1 MTNSFAKDYYC
12 IVECIAGGINM
23 HELAK
28 NLNGI
33 LKGTCAAELL
43 SDYGRR
49 MYVPKG
55 ILVQSAE
62 AKAKANKYNA
72 TIGVALE
79 NGSVMYIPAMKEQ
92 FAPTMKAS
100 EIFPYAP
107 MGGVPA
113 LRKIWKEDM
122 LEKNPLLKDK
132 SISLPIVTCG
142 LTNALSIVCSLFLEI
157 GGNVVLPD
165 MYWENYNLI
174 LDEQR
179 EANKVMFPLFSGN
192 GFNTKGLEE
201 AIASTTGPVMVIL
214 NFPNNPTG
222 YTPTPAEAD
231 EIVALLK
238 RQAAKGRKIAIV
250 TDDAYFGLFFD
261 DEPFHQSLFAKLCD
275 ADENILAIKC
285 DAATKEC
292 MVWGFRV
299 AFITYGCKGMTDEQ
313 YDALMQKTMGAIR
326 GSLSNCA
333 MSSQQIIIK
342 GMSDENYNRDKNVG
356 VRKLGERYFKL
367 KETLKKHE
375 GEDFLKAL
383 PFNSGYFMS
392 FWCKCNAEDLRQ
404 KLLNDYQTGIIR
416 NDDHHVRIA
425 FSSVDVE
432 KIEDLI
438 DTVYKAASELV

>member
-1 MTNSFAKDYYC
+1 
-12 IVECIAGGINM
+12 M
-23 HELAK
+23 HDLAQK
-28 NLNGI
+28 LNET
-33 LKGTCAAELL
+33 LKGTCADELL

-62 AKAKANKYNA
+62 AKQKATKYNA

-79 NGSVMYIPAMKEQ
+79 NGSVMYIPSMKAQ
-92 FAPTMKAS
+92 FAPSMKAS

-113 LRKIWKEDM
+113 LRKLWKDDM
-122 LEKNPLLKDK
+122 IAKNPLLEGK

-179 EANKVMFPLFSGN
+179 QSNKVLFPLFDGD
-192 GFNTKGLEE
+192 GFNVKGLEK
-201 AIASTTGPVMVIL
+201 AIEGTTGPVMVIL

-222 YTPTPAEAD
+222 YTPTTAESD
-231 EIVALLK
+231 EIVAALK
-238 RQAAKGRKIAIV
+238 RLARAGRKIAVV

-261 DEPFHQSLFAKLCD
+261 DEPFPQSLFAKLCD
-275 ADENILAIKC
+275 ADENILAVKC
-285 DAATKEC
+285 DAATKEG

-299 AFITYGCKGMTDEQ
+299 AFITYGGKGLTEEQ

-326 GSLSNCA
+326 GNLSNCT
-333 MSSQQIIIK
+333 MSSQQILLK
-342 GMSDENYNRDKNVG
+342 GMSDPSFNGDKSVG
-356 VRKLGERYFKL
+356 VKKLGARYFAL
-367 KETLKKHE
+367 KAALKKHE
-375 GEDFLKAL
+375 GEDCLKAL

-392 FWCKCNAEDLRQ
+392 FWCKCDAEDLRQ

-416 NDDHHVRIA
+416 NDDHHVRLA
-425 FSSVDVE
+425 FSSVDE
-432 KIEDLI
+432 DKIEGLV
-438 DTVYKAASELV
+438 DTVYKAASELL

>member
-1 MTNSFAKDYYC
+1 
-12 IVECIAGGINM
+12 M
-23 HELAK
+23 HDLAR
-28 NLNGI
+28 NLNET

-62 AKAKANKYNA
+62 AKAKASRHNA

-79 NGSVMYIPAMKEQ
+79 KGNVMYIPSMKEQ

-100 EIFPYAP
+100 EIYSYAP

-113 LRKIWKEDM
+113 LRKVWKEDM
-122 LEKNPLLKDK
+122 VAKNPLLEGK
-132 SISLPIVTCG
+132 STSLPIVTCG

-157 GGNVVLPD
+157 GGSVVLPD

-179 EANKVMFPLFSGN
+179 EANKVLFPLFSGN
-192 GFNTKGLEE
+192 GFNVKGMEE
-201 AIASTTGPVMVIL
+201 AIASTTGPVMVML

-231 EIVALLK
+231 AIVDLLK
-238 RQAAKGRKIAIV
+238 RQAANGRKISVV

-285 DAATKEC
+285 DAATKES

-299 AFITYGCKGMTDEQ
+299 AFITYGCKGMTEEQ

-326 GSLSNCA
+326 GSLSNCT
-333 MSSQQIIIK
+333 MSSQQILLK
-342 GMSDENYNRDKNVG
+342 GMTRESYSSDKMVG
-356 VRKLGERYFKL
+356 VRKLGERYFRL

-392 FWCKCNAEDLRQ
+392 FWCKCDAEDLRQ
-404 KLLNDYQTGIIR
+404 RLLNEYQTGIIR
-416 NDDHHVRIA
+416 SDDHHVRIA
-425 FSSVDVE
+425 FSSVDLE
-432 KIEDLI
+432 NIEDLI